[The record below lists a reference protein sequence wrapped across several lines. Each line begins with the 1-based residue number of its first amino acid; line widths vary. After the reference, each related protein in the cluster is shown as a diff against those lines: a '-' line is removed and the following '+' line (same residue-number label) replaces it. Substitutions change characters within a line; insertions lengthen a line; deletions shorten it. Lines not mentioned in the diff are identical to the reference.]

1 MKKIGFIGMGNMAQ
15 AITSGLLSRNML
27 KKDQVFAYAPNA
39 EKLAENAAR
48 IGFTPCAS
56 AEDLCTHCDT
66 IVMACK
72 PQQALENAEKLRREL
87 KGKTLL
93 SIAWGLDF
101 KTYSAILSEDTR
113 IQYIMPNTPAQVGE
127 GVYLFEEENSLQ
139 TEELE
144 QIKYIF
150 SSIGTVHV
158 LPRKQIDIA
167 GVISGCGLAFVN
179 QMMEAF
185 SDAAVM
191 YGLPRGTS
199 YQLISE
205 MLIGAARLQLDT
217 GDHPGA
223 LKDAVCSP
231 GGVTIKGVCA
241 LERSG
246 FRGACINAVSAIMEK
261 E

>member
-15 AITSGLLSRNML
+15 AIAGGLVGAGKLV
-27 KKDQVFAYAPNA
+27 KEQIFAYAPNA
-39 EKLAENAAR
+39 EKLAGNAQK

-56 AEDLCTHCDT
+56 AEELCEKCDT

-72 PQQALENAEKLRREL
+72 PQQALENAEKLRGAL

-93 SIAWGLDF
+93 SIAWGLDYAA
-101 KTYSAILSEDTR
+101 YSDILGTKTR

-127 GVYLFEEENSLQ
+127 GVYLFEEENSLLP
-139 TEELE
+139 EELGE
-144 QIKYIF
+144 VKELF
-150 SSIGTVHV
+150 SAIGKVHV

-167 GVISGCGLAFVN
+167 GVISGCGLAFVD

-191 YGLPRGTS
+191 YGLPRAAS
-199 YQLISE
+199 YELISE
-205 MLIGAARLQLDT
+205 MLVGAAKLQLAT
-217 GDHPGA
+217 GEHPGA

-241 LERSG
+241 LEQSG

-261 E
+261 K